1 MSSSCILCLR
11 CGLRDFS
18 ARMVPL
24 VALWIHELPLYKRTS
39 FLGPCW
45 VLEASLQLP
54 VSCSDFPFPFLHGIV
69 ASTSTS
75 NFLLACWMISL
86 SSSSSGSIK
95 VDASQLSSI
104 IKFWLFVRPFLFFL
118 LSERL
123 SQFWSLLQATH
134 YLVWWSLEHLSVL
147 PDHRYTFG
155 GFSSNKVNFVSPFQE
170 SNKFLFA
177 STFQ

>member
-1 MSSSCILCLR
+1 MLNDFFVFFIIRINKSRCLSIVEHYQVLALRSPILV
-11 CGLRDFS
+11 F
-18 ARMVPL
+18 
-24 VALWIHELPLYKRTS
+24 
-39 FLGPCW
+39 
-45 VLEASLQLP
+45 
-54 VSCSDFPFPFLHGIV
+54 
-69 ASTSTS
+69 
-75 NFLLACWMISL
+75 
-86 SSSSSGSIK
+86 
-95 VDASQLSSI
+95 
-104 IKFWLFVRPFLFFL
+104 

-155 GFSSNKVNFVSPFQE
+155 GFPSNKVNFVSPFQE